1 MRSLA
6 AFLLVAAAALPVVPA
21 AASGGVQRDVA
32 LEGGGSLD
40 YFPPFGSEA
49 QTPLVVFVAE
59 SFWGLRAGQTLPLE
73 DLVVRPLRSEG
84 LAVAVLRH
92 RPAPQSDPRRYAQ
105 DVAEGLAWLFGQS
118 EGLGFDPE
126 RVVLAGHGS
135 GGQLAAL
142 VALDPD
148 YLAAHGLAPARLA
161 GVFPMSALYDL
172 EGSPDV
178 PPELLAFAAQAY
190 PDAAARRAGSPLTH
204 AGGEGSPL
212 THARRAGSPLT
223 HARRAGSPLTHAGG
237 EAPPVLA
244 LAATGDMPGL
254 GSGGLAFTEAL
265 RAAGHPN
272 AETFIAPRRDHRS
285 ILDFSAR
292 INAARDHLIAFAGVG
307 PRVAE
312 MQELWAVRRFWRS
325 PDETSEAFWHA
336 GVPIER
342 HEKTPEFDAWLRA
355 YLALSG
361 SRKTHVARESFH
373 SIDLFAWL
381 DALGPKAGDG
391 RWLVTTNARGAQAV
405 LDLEALRP
413 YRPVVV
419 IGIDEERNL
428 FRLVELYHT
437 LRRTSWNQPEPE
449 RWLLARP
456 LGAFLYFLDP
466 VPPELVPSL
475 FGLFVLTPE
484 SFRRT
489 ESDPLA
495 PVRVLEPALA
505 QLVTAEK
512 ACVACHTFHGVGG
525 RAGHLRARDAAV
537 VGGYGQALEE
547 YPPKVWRRYVFEQA
561 DVAAEIGATQVIL
574 APEAQQLLFRAVE
587 TAR

>member
-190 PDAAARRAGSPLTH
+190 PDAA
-204 AGGEGSPL
+204 
-212 THARRAGSPLT
+212 
-223 HARRAGSPLTHAGG
+223 ARRAGSPLTHAGG

>member
-495 PVRVLEPALA
+495 PVRALEPALA

>member
-190 PDAAARRAGSPLTH
+190 PDAA
-204 AGGEGSPL
+204 
-212 THARRAGSPLT
+212 
-223 HARRAGSPLTHAGG
+223 ARRAGSPLTHAGG

-495 PVRVLEPALA
+495 PVRALEPALA

>member
-84 LAVAVLRH
+84 VAVAVDGGVGVSLAVAVLRH

-190 PDAAARRAGSPLTH
+190 PDAA
-204 AGGEGSPL
+204 
-212 THARRAGSPLT
+212 ARRAGSPLT

-342 HEKTPEFDAWLRA
+342 HEKTPESDAWLRA
-355 YLALSG
+355 
-361 SRKTHVARESFH
+361 
-373 SIDLFAWL
+373 
-381 DALGPKAGDG
+381 
-391 RWLVTTNARGAQAV
+391 
-405 LDLEALRP
+405 
-413 YRPVVV
+413 
-419 IGIDEERNL
+419 
-428 FRLVELYHT
+428 
-437 LRRTSWNQPEPE
+437 
-449 RWLLARP
+449 
-456 LGAFLYFLDP
+456 
-466 VPPELVPSL
+466 
-475 FGLFVLTPE
+475 
-484 SFRRT
+484 
-489 ESDPLA
+489 
-495 PVRVLEPALA
+495 
-505 QLVTAEK
+505 
-512 ACVACHTFHGVGG
+512 
-525 RAGHLRARDAAV
+525 
-537 VGGYGQALEE
+537 
-547 YPPKVWRRYVFEQA
+547 
-561 DVAAEIGATQVIL
+561 
-574 APEAQQLLFRAVE
+574 
-587 TAR
+587 

>member
-190 PDAAARRAGSPLTH
+190 PDAA
-204 AGGEGSPL
+204 
-212 THARRAGSPLT
+212 
-223 HARRAGSPLTHAGG
+223 ARRAGSPLTHAGG

-495 PVRVLEPALA
+495 PVRALEPALA

-574 APEAQQLLFRAVE
+574 APEAQQPLFRAVE

>member
-204 AGGEGSPL
+204 A
-212 THARRAGSPLT
+212 
-223 HARRAGSPLTHAGG
+223 RRAGSPLTHAGG

-272 AETFIAPRRDHRS
+272 AETFIAPRRAHRS

-587 TAR
+587 AAR